1 MLKTFFLFGQFFYFL
16 VLLRLSFNK
25 VLKGQERFMLE
36 FFRKYQK
43 VFFIFVTIII
53 GISFSVAGINTQM
66 VESTPDK
73 QIGKTINGRPIYSK
87 ELLVLSQLLS
97 HSLFDTDR
105 SNWPHLLNDGVI
117 EKNFLETGL
126 AVMLAEQYF
135 SYLESELK
143 KKEQIISLFKP
154 YAHPYD
160 AQLGCRAIWK
170 NYSPGLLEHLEQLK
184 NSEMDVHGFSAL
196 CQLYLD
202 QLAFPKEA
210 MQQVL
215 HFQEQR
221 SGFPKDPRLAEIE
234 LSLFGFKNVKD
245 WFGDRFIYL
254 ASQFILNVS
263 SLAEQKQYQIT
274 KQEVQTDLLQN
285 VYKGYKQISQNK
297 SLEPSQAMQYFQREL
312 QVLGLNEADVVNA
325 WRHVMLFRRLVLDT
339 SSSVFNDPLAQKQF
353 HLFADQSVEVE
364 LYELPSYLRL
374 KDFSSLLKL
383 QVYLEAISLKQPNSL
398 DLPLEFA
405 SLDSIEARQPEL
417 VQKKV
422 EVRLSSINIE
432 ELAAQISLKSTW
444 EWEATDEGWVFLLTR
459 FPELKNFKQTLDQ
472 IDFRSS
478 IDQAARLEMVR
489 QNKELIVKA
498 LQQKPLKT
506 VELLLRKKP
515 LAQGPYSS
523 LLNDKEFTAFLEN
536 DPLESIKEYYSVD
549 TNNFYRIELI
559 GRNTQKELVSFEEA
573 FQDGTLDSILDQ
585 KLENAYPNIRKGKE
599 LFLQANGNFKP
610 FYEVKEQIGR
620 ILYEPLF
627 LSIEQEYVKVFGDLP
642 GISKQLPGMFYCKYR
657 LYGFMQAVKQQ
668 LELGAELNLPKQWAL
683 ISTLPWISR
692 SQKLD
697 FPTEDW
703 IEIPVNQWSPISI
716 GSSGSLAFAKVCSK
730 GNLEEMP
737 LEKIEQGFQF
747 LSFDT
752 CRDVMRH
759 LLQKIVEGNCIV
771 FSDKEHE

>member
-1 MLKTFFLFGQFFYFL
+1 
-16 VLLRLSFNK
+16 
-25 VLKGQERFMLE
+25 
-36 FFRKYQK
+36 
-43 VFFIFVTIII
+43 
-53 GISFSVAGINTQM
+53 
-66 VESTPDK
+66 
-73 QIGKTINGRPIYSK
+73 
-87 ELLVLSQLLS
+87 LVLSQLLN
-97 HSLFDTDR
+97 HSIFDTDR

-135 SYLESELK
+135 SYLEPELK
-143 KKEQIISLFKP
+143 RKEQIIFLFKP
-154 YAHPYD
+154 YTHPYD
-160 AQLGCRAIWK
+160 AQLSCRAVWK
-170 NYSPGLLEHLEQLK
+170 NYSPELLEHLEQLK
-184 NSEMDVHGFSAL
+184 RVDVHGFSTL

-202 QLAFPKEA
+202 QVAFPKEA

-221 SGFPKDPRLAEIE
+221 AGVPKDPRLAEIE

-245 WFGDRFIYL
+245 WFGDRFIHL

-263 SLAEQKQYQIT
+263 SLAEQKKYQIT

-285 VYKGYKQISQNK
+285 VYKGYKQLSQNK

-312 QVLGLNEADVVNA
+312 QVLGLNEADVINA
-325 WRHVMLFRRLVLDT
+325 WRHVMLFRRLVSDT
-339 SSSVFNDPLAQKQF
+339 SGSVFNDPLAQKQF
-353 HLFADQSVEVE
+353 HLFADQSIEVE

-383 QVYLEAISLKQPNSL
+383 QVYLEAVSLEQLKSL
-398 DLPLEFA
+398 NLPLEFA
-405 SLDSIEARQPEL
+405 SLDSIEAKQPAL

-444 EWEATDEGWVFLLTR
+444 EWEATDEGWSFLQER
-459 FPELKNFKQTLDQ
+459 FPSLKSSLDRRETLDK
-472 IDFRSS
+472 IDSRTS

-489 QNKELIVKA
+489 QNKELIVQT
-498 LQQKPLKT
+498 LQQRPLQT
-506 VELLLRKKP
+506 IELRLRKKP

-523 LLNDKEFTAFLEN
+523 LLASEEFAAFLEN
-536 DPLESIKEYYSVD
+536 APLESVEECYSVD
-549 TNNFYRIELI
+549 ASTFYRIELI
-559 GRNTQKELVSFEEA
+559 ERDSQKELVGFEEA

-585 KLENAYPNIRKGKE
+585 QLENAYPKIRRGKE
-599 LFLQANGNFKP
+599 NVFLQANGNFKP
-610 FYEVKEQIGR
+610 FYEVKEQIAR
-620 ILYEPLF
+620 ILYEPL
-627 LSIEQEYVKVFGDLP
+627 LLAIEQEYVRVFNDLP
-642 GISKQLPGMFYCKYR
+642 GVSKQLPGMFYSKYR
-657 LYGFMQAVKQQ
+657 LYGFMQSIKQQ
-668 LELGAELNLPKQWAL
+668 LELDVELNLPKQWNL
-683 ISTLPWISR
+683 ISTSSCISR

-697 FPTEDW
+697 FPTDDW
-703 IEIPVNQWSPISI
+703 VEIPINQWSPISV

-730 GNLEEMP
+730 GNLEEVP

-752 CRDVMRH
+752 CRDVMHH

-771 FSDKEHE
+771 FSDQEL

>member
-1 MLKTFFLFGQFFYFL
+1 
-16 VLLRLSFNK
+16 
-25 VLKGQERFMLE
+25 MLE

-43 VFFIFVTIII
+43 FFFIFVTIII
-53 GISFSVAGINTQM
+53 GISFSVVGINTQM

-135 SYLESELK
+135 SYLEPDLK

-160 AQLGCRAIWK
+160 AQLSCRSIWK

-184 NSEMDVHGFSAL
+184 NSEMDVHGFSIL

-202 QLAFPKEA
+202 QVAFPKEA
-210 MQQVL
+210 LQQVL

-221 SGFPKDPRLAEIE
+221 AGVPKDPRLAGIE

-245 WFGDRFIYL
+245 WFGDRFIHL

-263 SLAEQKQYQIT
+263 SLAEQKKYQIT

-285 VYKGYKQISQNK
+285 VYKGYKQLSRNK
-297 SLEPSQAMQYFQREL
+297 SFEPSQAMQYFQREL

-339 SSSVFNDPLAQKQF
+339 SGSVFNDPLAQKQF

-374 KDFSSLLKL
+374 KDFSAVLKL
-383 QVYLEAISLKQPNSL
+383 QVYLEAVSLEQPKSL
-398 DLPLEFA
+398 NLPLEFA
-405 SLDSIEARQPEL
+405 SLDSIEARQPAL

-444 EWEATDEGWVFLLTR
+444 EWEATDEGWSFLQTR
-459 FPELKNFKQTLDQ
+459 FPELKNSRQTLDK
-472 IDFRSS
+472 IDSRSS
-478 IDQAARLEMVR
+478 IDQTARLEMVR
-489 QNKELIVKA
+489 QNKELIVQA
-498 LQQKPLKT
+498 LQQRPLET
-506 VELLLRKKP
+506 VELPLRKKP
-515 LAQGPYSS
+515 LVQGLYSS

-536 DPLESIKEYYSVD
+536 APLESIEECYSVD
-549 TNNFYRIELI
+549 TNNFYRIELV
-559 GRNTQKELVSFEEA
+559 GRDSQKELVSFEEA

-610 FYEVKEQIGR
+610 FYEVKEQIAR
-620 ILYEPLF
+620 ILYEPL
-627 LSIEQEYVKVFGDLP
+627 LLAIEQEYIKVFDDLP
-642 GISKQLPGMFYCKYR
+642 GMSKQLPGMFYCKYR
-657 LYGFMQAVKQQ
+657 LYGFMQSVKQQ
-668 LELGAELNLPKQWAL
+668 LELGTELNLPKQWEL
-683 ISTLPWISR
+683 ISTTPCISR

-703 IEIPVNQWSPISI
+703 IEIPVNQWSPISV

-730 GNLEEMP
+730 GSLEKVP

-752 CRDVMRH
+752 CRDVMHH

-771 FSDKEHE
+771 FSDKELE

>member
-1 MLKTFFLFGQFFYFL
+1 MFGQFFYFL

-25 VLKGQERFMLE
+25 ALKGQERFMLE

-53 GISFSVAGINTQM
+53 GISFSVMGVNTQM

-73 QIGKTINGRPIYSK
+73 QIGKTINGKPIHSK
-87 ELLVLSQLLS
+87 ELWVLSQLLS

-126 AVMLAEQYF
+126 AIMLAEQYF
-135 SYLESELK
+135 SYLEPELK
-143 KKEQIISLFKP
+143 KKEQIIALFKP
-154 YAHPYD
+154 YIHPYD
-160 AQLGCRAIWK
+160 AQLSCKAIWK

-184 NSEMDVHGFSAL
+184 NSGMDIHGFSAL

-221 SGFPKDPRLAEIE
+221 LGVPKDPRLAEIE

-245 WFGDRFIYL
+245 WFGDRFIHL

-263 SLAEQKQYQIT
+263 SLAEQKKYQIS

-285 VYKGYKQISQNK
+285 IYKGYKQLSQNK
-297 SLEPSQAMQYFQREL
+297 PLDPIQAMQYYQQEL
-312 QVLGLNEADVVNA
+312 QVLGLTEVDVINA

-339 SSSVFNDPLAQKQF
+339 SGSVFNDPLAQKQF

-383 QVYLEAISLKQPNSL
+383 QVYSEAVSLKQPKSL
-398 DLPLEFA
+398 SLPLEFA
-405 SLDSIEARQPEL
+405 SLDSIEVRQPEL
-417 VQKKV
+417 VQRKV

-444 EWEATDEGWVFLLTR
+444 EWETTDQGWSFLQTR
-459 FPELKNFKQTLDQ
+459 FPELKNYSDCREALEKV
-472 IDFRSS
+472 DFRSS
-478 IDQAARLEMVR
+478 IDQAARLGMVR
-489 QNKELIVKA
+489 QNKELIVQA
-498 LQQKPLKT
+498 LQQKPLET
-506 VELLLRKKP
+506 IELPLRKKP
-515 LAQGPYSS
+515 LAQGSYNS
-523 LLNDKEFTAFLEN
+523 LLNDKEFAAFLEN
-536 DPLESIKEYYSVD
+536 APLESIRECYSVD
-549 TNNFYRIELI
+549 ENNFYRIELI
-559 GRNTQKELVSFEEA
+559 GRSAQKELVSFEEA
-573 FQDGTLDSILDQ
+573 LQDGTLDSILDQ
-585 KLENAYPNIRKGKE
+585 KLENAYPNIRKGKKV
-599 LFLQANGNFKP
+599 FLQANGNFKP
-610 FYEVKEQIGR
+610 FHEVKEQIAR
-620 ILYEPLF
+620 ILYEPL
-627 LSIEQEYVKVFGDLP
+627 LLAIEQEYIKIFGDLP
-642 GISKQLPGMFYCKYR
+642 GMSKQLPAMFYCKYR
-657 LYGFMQAVKQQ
+657 LYGFMHSVKQQ
-668 LELGAELNLPKQWAL
+668 LELGAKLNLPEQWEL
-683 ISTLPWISR
+683 ISTMACISR

-697 FPTEDW
+697 FPTETW
-703 IEIPVNQWSPISI
+703 IEIPVNQWSPISV

-730 GNLEEMP
+730 RNLEEVP
-737 LEKIEQGFQF
+737 VEKIEQGFQF

-771 FSDKEHE
+771 FSEKEFE